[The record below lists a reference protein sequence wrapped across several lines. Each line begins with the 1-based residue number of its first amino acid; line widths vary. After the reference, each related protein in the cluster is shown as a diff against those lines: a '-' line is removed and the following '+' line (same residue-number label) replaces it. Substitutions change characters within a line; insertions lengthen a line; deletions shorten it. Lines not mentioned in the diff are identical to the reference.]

1 MPPEVVCIILDIRLV
16 LLRMATVNVE
26 LSFDFKSKSIF

>member
-16 LLRMATVNVE
+16 LLRTSTVDAE
-26 LSFDFKSKSIF
+26 LSFDFKSESIF